1 MSTSTA
7 IDTIRTESPS
17 EPETVDESER
27 RRIDVSDLRAERVA
41 DYARSAVPKG
51 TTVHLER
58 RAGRTFLVA
67 Y

>member
-1 MSTSTA
+1 MSTSTV

-27 RRIDVSDLRAERVA
+27 RRIDISDLRAERVA

-51 TTVHLER
+51 TTVHLEHR
-58 RAGRTFLVA
+58 PGRTFLVT